1 MIFIYQD
8 KSLKTL
14 RRKLRKDS
22 TESERK
28 LWSVLRKSRVM
39 NLKFTMQYSV
49 GKFILDFYCPTLR
62 LAIEVDGSQH
72 MDIENNKYDYRR
84 TFYLN
89 RSY

>member
-72 MDIENNKYDYRR
+72 MDIENKKYDYRR